1 MTENRKNNPLWAAI
15 FSHGAH
21 DDAADILDFLGNS
34 PLFAALSKRE
44 LRSLAAIVHPRSY
57 QEGEFIF
64 RKGQPGAAMFIIKSG
79 MVKVIDHGRES
90 CETVIATL
98 QAEDFLGELALL
110 DDSPRSASALAT
122 SPSEIYAFSRADLD
136 NLLTSS
142 PQIGMRIY
150 RALAIIIGT
159 RLKDAN
165 AQLSN
170 Q

>member
-1 MTENRKNNPLWAAI
+1 MNPKSNPLWSAI
-15 FSHGAH
+15 FRHGVH
-21 DDAADILDFLGNS
+21 DGTLEMLDFLGIS
-34 PLFAALSKRE
+34 PLFATLSKKE
-44 LRSLAAIVHPRSY
+44 LRNLAAIVHQRSY

-79 MVKVIDHGRES
+79 TVTVIDHNRENR
-90 CETVIATL
+90 ETIIATL
-98 QAEDFLGELALL
+98 QAEDFFGELALL
-110 DDSPRSASALAT
+110 DNSPRSASALAT
-122 SPSEIYAFSRADLD
+122 TPSEIYAFSRTDLD
-136 NLLTSS
+136 NLLTNS

-165 AQLSN
+165 AQLFN

>member
-1 MTENRKNNPLWAAI
+1 MNRKNNPLWSAI
-15 FSHGAH
+15 FRHGVP
-21 DDAADILDFLGNS
+21 DGTQEMLDFLDAS

-44 LRSLAAIVHPRSY
+44 LRSLAAIVHQRSY
-57 QEGEFIF
+57 QEGEFVF

-79 MVKVIDHGRES
+79 MVNVIDHRNDNRE
-90 CETVIATL
+90 TIIATL
-98 QAEDFLGELALL
+98 QAEDFFGELALL
-110 DDSPRSASALAT
+110 DDTPRSASALAT
-122 SPSEIYAFSRADLD
+122 TTSEIYAFSRADLD
-136 NLLTSS
+136 NLLTSF